1 MGDDWVQDSSLPSG
15 WHICWDKEP
24 QRNHKFKTR
33 SDRIIIGRS
42 PAMRVMIAE
51 KYSEEDLG
59 KMKKGFGS
67 DGWKKTVYLPP
78 GWMKKECS
86 GVMSFL
92 TPEFQVIKDE
102 NVDIF
107 FDKYKLDKSL
117 ITMLKWEKSEEENI
131 EDLLAD
137 DPEETQ
143 NVVPL
148 NGLPKDWKAELNVSG
163 KLLIF
168 NPDRKQFFSRI
179 EALQFMVQSNYDAKT
194 IHSFWKSL
202 EEEGWRV
209 DDRIPS
215 GWRVR
220 RLNGDSSEAEYL
232 SSKMAIISSTQEAMD
247 VIKSSGNFEQII
259 KFEAFIED
267 EKSINK

>member
-1 MGDDWVQDSSLPSG
+1 M
-15 WHICWDKEP
+15 
-24 QRNHKFKTR
+24 
-33 SDRIIIGRS
+33 
-42 PAMRVMIAE
+42 
-51 KYSEEDLG
+51 
-59 KMKKGFGS
+59 
-67 DGWKKTVYLPP
+67 
-78 GWMKKECS
+78 
-86 GVMSFL
+86 
-92 TPEFQVIKDE
+92 TPEYQIIKDE

-143 NVVPL
+143 KCVPL
-148 NGLPKDWKAELNVSG
+148 NGLPKDWRAELDVSG

-168 NPDRKQFFSRI
+168 NPDGKQFLSRI
-179 EALQFMVQSNYDAKT
+179 EALQFMVQSSYDAKI

-220 RLNGDSSEAEYL
+220 RLHGDSSEAEYL
-232 SSKMAIISSTQEAMD
+232 SSKMIIISSTEEAMD

-267 EKSINK
+267 EKFISK